1 MSPRPRTIPDTDVF
15 AAAYRVI
22 SRVGPARLTLAEIA
36 REAGLA
42 PATLV
47 QRFGS
52 KRGLLLTLSQGAAE
66 YVDECFREIRA
77 AYPSPMEA
85 LVAAATVMTQHTTTP
100 EAMAN
105 HLAYL
110 QIDISDPDFHRT
122 ILDNTQRTIAGYQA
136 LLEDA
141 ALAGELKPCDTARLA
156 RAVASLTPGSLLTWA
171 IVREGSSLDWVR
183 GALATLLDPYRL
195 RPASSVPEPSTRH
208 ERRPAGR
215 GTRDGGRR
223 SRT

>member
-36 REAGLA
+36 RESGLA

-66 YVDECFREIRA
+66 FVDECFRDIRA
-77 AYPSPMEA
+77 AHASPMEA
-85 LVAAATVMTQHTTTP
+85 LVAAATVMTEHTTTP
-100 EAMAN
+100 EQMAN

-122 ILDNTQRTIAGYQA
+122 ILDNTQRTIAGYRA
-136 LLEDA
+136 LLDDA
-141 ALAGELKPCDTARLA
+141 IFAGELEPCDTERLA

-171 IVREGSSLDWVR
+171 IVRDGSSLDWVR
-183 GALATLLDPYRL
+183 GDLATLLDPYRRSVHADGRKRGAPRTRL
-195 RPASSVPEPSTRH
+195 R
-208 ERRPAGR
+208 RRR
-215 GTRDGGRR
+215 G
-223 SRT
+223 